1 MPSCSTASQS
11 PRTAD
16 ALRQPVG
23 GYYIAAHKFHAASD
37 SSCYTYTHTQEA
49 SSMTESMR
57 ITTNNSRRS
66 AGGRVY
72 SPRHNDRTFSVEN
85 APHINHARTADNWEW
100 TWLEN
105 DGVLCSFEDAEREY
119 YARHISDHLQAVN
132 RRYEAQRHS
141 ERVRSLDEYRRAPQ
155 SCPEETIVCIGNR
168 EHHPDP
174 SELLAA
180 YLELQHWQQKQFP
193 QLHVLDYAMHLDE
206 QGAPHIH
213 ERHVWTY
220 TDADGHM
227 AIGQARALEQMGVQR
242 PHPEQ
247 PRSRYNN
254 AKVTYTA
261 MVRKQFVEICRQRGL
276 EIEIT
281 PRERSQSGLTL
292 LEYQSRQEEQ
302 HLQELQREITSLEID
317 RLLNA
322 ITPSPEEEQAQEQL
336 YELQQQCQDMQM
348 QTQTLQEQRDKL
360 QQQCQDM
367 QMQTQTLQE
376 QTTTL
381 QLQNQALQMQRQEEY
396 KKLQQTT
403 ARRQAVSKQV
413 RAANRDLRELQAYT
427 TDAQQRRA
435 ATIEQATRDREQR
448 PLSRSYDDYDD
459 REH

>member
-1 MPSCSTASQS
+1 
-11 PRTAD
+11 
-16 ALRQPVG
+16 
-23 GYYIAAHKFHAASD
+23 
-37 SSCYTYTHTQEA
+37 
-49 SSMTESMR
+49 MTESMR

-132 RRYEAQRHS
+132 CRYEAQRHS

-180 YLELQHWQQKQFP
+180 YLELQHWQQHQFP

-220 TDADGHM
+220 TDADGHL
-227 AIGQARALEQMGVQR
+227 AIGQARALKQMGIER

-254 AKVTYTA
+254 EKMTYTQA
-261 MVRKQFVEICRQRGL
+261 VREKFVEICRQRGL
-276 EIEIT
+276 EIKT
-281 PRERSQSGLTL
+281 QPREHSQSGLTL

-302 HLQELQREITSLEID
+302 RLQELQREADSLEID
-317 RLLNA
+317 RLLDT
-322 ITPSPEEEQAQEQL
+322 IIPSIEEEQAQEQL
-336 YELQQQCQDMQM
+336 YELQQQYTTMQM

-376 QTTTL
+376 QCQDMQMQYQ
-381 QLQNQALQMQRQEEY
+381 QLQSQHQEEY
-396 KKLQQTT
+396 KRLQQVT
-403 ARRQAVSKQV
+403 ARRSAVSQQV
-413 RAANRDLRELQAYT
+413 KTATRDLQELQDYV

-435 ATIEQATRDREQR
+435 TAIEQANRNREQR
-448 PLSRSYDDYDD
+448 PLSRSRDDDYDD
-459 REH
+459 QEH

>member
-1 MPSCSTASQS
+1 MN
-11 PRTAD
+11 
-16 ALRQPVG
+16 
-23 GYYIAAHKFHAASD
+23 
-37 SSCYTYTHTQEA
+37 
-49 SSMTESMR
+49 ESMR
-57 ITTNNSRRS
+57 ITTNH
-66 AGGRVY
+66 GRHTRGRAY
-72 SPRHNDRTFSVEN
+72 SPRHDDRTFNLQNS
-85 APHINHARTADNWEW
+85 PHIDPARTADNWSW
-100 TWLEN
+100 QWLEN
-105 DGVLCSFEDAEREY
+105 YGKQCSFEDAEREY
-119 YARHISDHLQAVN
+119 YARHISNHLQAVN
-132 RRYEAQRHS
+132 RRYEAQRHA

-180 YLELQHWQQKQFP
+180 YLELQHWQQQTYP

-220 TDADGHM
+220 TDADGHL
-227 AIGQARALEQMGVQR
+227 AVGQARALQQMGIQR

-254 AKVTYTA
+254 EKMTYTQA
-261 MVRKQFVEICRQRGL
+261 VRERFAEICRQRGL
-276 EIEIT
+276 EVETT

-302 HLQELQREITSLEID
+302 RLQELQREADNLEVD
-317 RLLNA
+317 RLLDA
-322 ITPSPEEEQAQEQL
+322 ITPSIEEEQAQQQL
-336 YELQQQCQDMQM
+336 YELQQQYQAMQEQCERLQQQCTDMQM
-348 QTQTLQEQRDKL
+348 QN
-360 QQQCQDM
+360 
-367 QMQTQTLQE
+367 QTLQE

-381 QLQNQALQMQRQEEY
+381 QLQNQTLQMQHQTEY
-396 KKLQQTT
+396 ERLKHIV
-403 ARRQAVSKQV
+403 ARRQAISQQV
-413 RAANRDLRELQAYT
+413 RAASRDLQELQDYM

>member
-1 MPSCSTASQS
+1 
-11 PRTAD
+11 
-16 ALRQPVG
+16 
-23 GYYIAAHKFHAASD
+23 
-37 SSCYTYTHTQEA
+37 
-49 SSMTESMR
+49 MTESMR

-180 YLELQHWQQKQFP
+180 YLELQHWQQRQFP

-220 TDADGHM
+220 TDTDGHL
-227 AIGQARALEQMGVQR
+227 AIGQARALKQMGIER

-254 AKVTYTA
+254 EKMTYTQA
-261 MVRKQFVEICRQRGL
+261 VREKFVEICRQRGL
-276 EIEIT
+276 EIKT
-281 PRERSQSGLTL
+281 QPRERSQSGLTL

-302 HLQELQREITSLEID
+302 RLQELQREADSLEID
-317 RLLNA
+317 RLLDT
-322 ITPSPEEEQAQEQL
+322 IIPSIEEEQAQEQL
-336 YELQQQCQDMQM
+336 YELQQQYTTMQM

-376 QTTTL
+376 QCQDMQMQYQ
-381 QLQNQALQMQRQEEY
+381 QLQSQHQEEY
-396 KKLQQTT
+396 KRLQQVT
-403 ARRQAVSKQV
+403 ARRSAVSQQV
-413 RAANRDLRELQAYT
+413 KTATRDLQELQDYV

-435 ATIEQATRDREQR
+435 TAIEQANRNREQR
-448 PLSRSYDDYDD
+448 PLSRSRDDDYDD

>member
-1 MPSCSTASQS
+1 
-11 PRTAD
+11 
-16 ALRQPVG
+16 
-23 GYYIAAHKFHAASD
+23 
-37 SSCYTYTHTQEA
+37 
-49 SSMTESMR
+49 MTESMR
-57 ITTNNSRRS
+57 ITTNN
-66 AGGRVY
+66 GRHTRGRAY
-72 SPRHNDRTFSVEN
+72 SPRHDDRTFNLQNS
-85 APHINHARTADNWEW
+85 PHIDPARTADNWNW
-100 TWLEN
+100 QWLEN
-105 DGVLCSFEDAEREY
+105 SGLLCSFEDAEREF
-119 YARHISDHLQAVN
+119 YARYISDHLRAVN
-132 RRYEAQRHS
+132 TRYQAQRHS
-141 ERVRSLDEYRRAPQ
+141 ERVKTIDEYRKAPQ

-180 YLELQHWQQKQFP
+180 YLELQHWQQQTYP

-220 TDADGHM
+220 TDADGHL
-227 AIGQARALEQMGVQR
+227 AIGQARALQQMGIQR

-254 AKVTYTA
+254 EKMTYTQA
-261 MVRKQFVEICRQRGL
+261 VRERFAEICRQRGL
-276 EIEIT
+276 EVETT

-302 HLQELQREITSLEID
+302 RLQELQREITSLEID
-317 RLLNA
+317 RLLDT

-336 YELQQQCQDMQM
+336 YELQQQCQDA
-348 QTQTLQEQRDKL
+348 QTQTEKLQEQRDKL

-376 QTTTL
+376 QCQDMQVQYQ
-381 QLQNQALQMQRQEEY
+381 QLQSQHQEEY
-396 KKLQQTT
+396 KRLQQVT
-403 ARRQAVSKQV
+403 ARRSAVSRQV
-413 RAANRDLRELQAYT
+413 KAATRDLQELQDYV

>member
-1 MPSCSTASQS
+1 
-11 PRTAD
+11 
-16 ALRQPVG
+16 
-23 GYYIAAHKFHAASD
+23 
-37 SSCYTYTHTQEA
+37 
-49 SSMTESMR
+49 MTESMR

-132 RRYEAQRHS
+132 HRYEAQRHS

-180 YLELQHWQQKQFP
+180 YLELQHWQQRQFP

-220 TDADGHM
+220 TDADGHL
-227 AIGQARALEQMGVQR
+227 AIGQARALKQMGIER

-254 AKVTYTA
+254 EKMTYTQA
-261 MVRKQFVEICRQRGL
+261 VREKFVEICRQRGL
-276 EIEIT
+276 EIKT
-281 PRERSQSGLTL
+281 QPRERSQSGLTL

-302 HLQELQREITSLEID
+302 RLQELQREADSLEID
-317 RLLNA
+317 RLLDT
-322 ITPSPEEEQAQEQL
+322 IIPSIEEEQAQEQL
-336 YELQQQCQDMQM
+336 YELQQQYTTMQM

-376 QTTTL
+376 QCQDMQMQYQ
-381 QLQNQALQMQRQEEY
+381 QLQSQHQEEY
-396 KKLQQTT
+396 KRLQQVT
-403 ARRQAVSKQV
+403 ARRSAVSQQV
-413 RAANRDLRELQAYT
+413 KTATRDLQELQDYV

-435 ATIEQATRDREQR
+435 TAIEQANRNREQR
-448 PLSRSYDDYDD
+448 PLSRSRDDDYDD